1 MFRSKVWIML
11 LAAVCFSLALTG
23 ITAVFAQIPEE
34 ADEAFHDLLSE
45 LHEDRVV
52 SDISGDYTYYG
63 DYEDEWA
70 QIDYYQ
76 WVTFEQSNRFV
87 LSANISW
94 QSASQTPNYF
104 AAGCGVIFNE
114 GDGNSNHL
122 LASIRMDGLVYF
134 TGYRNHNY
142 LSYGTY
148 RYGPASTKGSYDFVL
163 VVDNGKASVYLDGR
177 RIVQKAELPVMGD
190 GVGLCTLSGT
200 NKDYGTRCTYKD
212 IFFYSW

>member
-1 MFRSKVWIML
+1 MFRSKVLVML

-34 ADEAFHDLLSE
+34 ADEAFH
-45 LHEDRVV
+45 
-52 SDISGDYTYYG
+52 
-63 DYEDEWA
+63 
-70 QIDYYQ
+70 
-76 WVTFEQSNRFV
+76 N
-87 LSANISW
+87 
-94 QSASQTPNYF
+94 
-104 AAGCGVIFNE
+104 
-114 GDGNSNHL
+114 L

-134 TGYRNHNY
+134 TGYRNHQH

-148 RYGPASTKGSYDFVL
+148 RYGKASTKGSADFVL

-177 RIVQKAELPVMGD
+177 RVVQKAELPVMGD